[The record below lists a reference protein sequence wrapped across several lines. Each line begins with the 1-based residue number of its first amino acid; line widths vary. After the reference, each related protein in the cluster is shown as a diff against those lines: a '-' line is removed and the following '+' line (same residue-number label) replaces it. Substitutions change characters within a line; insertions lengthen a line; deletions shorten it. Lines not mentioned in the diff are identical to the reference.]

1 MKTTREKRTFV
12 FKYLKETSMARTD
25 ENMAGQA
32 RSTEQEI
39 GRLHCVGAFIL
50 FFGKSLEGS

>member
-1 MKTTREKRTFV
+1 
-12 FKYLKETSMARTD
+12 MARTD